1 MLVFCTCLYLL
12 VDTDFFWKLSLPR
25 FCFGWRKRT
34 RNCPSMPR
42 MNGLFWKGK
51 MSIPKV
57 QVSVKILQNF
67 LYLKIK
73 MFPTESNLCRFST
86 EWIIWKMLL
95 KFTKK
100 KPVGKSS
107 QVKLE
112 AHAQTC
118 HCHEPTLKH
127 VTAMGDSFTKFHGTF
142 FYSEPLRMTI
152 SPIISY
158 AFM

>member
-1 MLVFCTCLYLL
+1 MKKAYK
-12 VDTDFFWKLSLPR
+12 KLSKHAQNEWTILE
-25 FCFGWRKRT
+25 
-34 RNCPSMPR
+34 
-42 MNGLFWKGK
+42 GK
-51 MSIPKV
+51 NVHSGPATKV

-142 FYSEPLRMTI
+142 FYLEPLRMTI

>member
-1 MLVFCTCLYLL
+1 MKKTYK
-12 VDTDFFWKLSLPR
+12 KLSKHAQNEWTILE
-25 FCFGWRKRT
+25 
-34 RNCPSMPR
+34 
-42 MNGLFWKGK
+42 GK
-51 MSIPKV
+51 NVHSGPATKV

-86 EWIIWKMLL
+86 EWIIWKILL

>member
-1 MLVFCTCLYLL
+1 
-12 VDTDFFWKLSLPR
+12 
-25 FCFGWRKRT
+25 
-34 RNCPSMPR
+34 
-42 MNGLFWKGK
+42 
-51 MSIPKV
+51 
-57 QVSVKILQNF
+57 
-67 LYLKIK
+67 

-86 EWIIWKMLL
+86 EWIIWKILL

-158 AFM
+158 AFMQNSTRNKLVLEQFLKTLHLTSKETQGKYAACLPDLEHRVLDLIWNASFFNETHLYFKSSH

>member
-1 MLVFCTCLYLL
+1 MKKAYK
-12 VDTDFFWKLSLPR
+12 KLSKHAQNEWTILE
-25 FCFGWRKRT
+25 
-34 RNCPSMPR
+34 
-42 MNGLFWKGK
+42 GK
-51 MSIPKV
+51 NVHSGPATKV

-86 EWIIWKMLL
+86 EWIIWKILL

-118 HCHEPTLKH
+118 HCHEQFLKTLHLTSKETQGKYAACLPDLEH
-127 VTAMGDSFTKFHGTF
+127 RVLDLIWNASFFNET
-142 FYSEPLRMTI
+142 SLL
-152 SPIISY
+152 
-158 AFM
+158 